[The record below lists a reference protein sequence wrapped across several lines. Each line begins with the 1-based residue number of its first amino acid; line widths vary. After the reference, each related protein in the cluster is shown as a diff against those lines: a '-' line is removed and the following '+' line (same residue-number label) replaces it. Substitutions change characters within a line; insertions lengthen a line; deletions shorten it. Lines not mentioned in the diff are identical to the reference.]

1 MFDEEGNGYLLLM
14 QPSAL
19 NTLEGIRRKV
29 EAVNAV
35 DKEIREHDEF
45 YAGSL
50 RDIFISYELV
60 ECS

>member
-1 MFDEEGNGYLLLM
+1 MCIRD
-14 QPSAL
+14 S

-35 DKEIREHDEF
+35 DTELRENDEF

-50 RDIFISYELV
+50 RDSFISYELV

>member
-1 MFDEEGNGYLLLM
+1 M